1 MLEIMVT
8 KYHRSAFYWNYW
20 SDKNPH
26 FNNDDCKNTKEK
38 RMKSKTYK
46 EKDTRLT

>member
-8 KYHRSAFYWNYW
+8 KYHRSALYWKYW

-26 FNNDDCKNTKEK
+26 FNNEDYKNTKEK
-38 RMKSKTYK
+38 RMKSKTCK
-46 EKDTRLT
+46 KRIAD